1 MGDSPGTGSQDGLS
15 RTGSNVSFEF
25 KGDTQEWERIL
36 PDLST
41 LCSNVDTACSATVV
55 FLASLTVCS
64 SVPLGKLN
72 ASDKKEPC
80 SLFWWR
86 QTSVW
91 QLGST
96 GFASILPIPKGS
108 FFFFFFFTVYT
119 SCCTQTQSLP
129 LTEWKN
135 RLIQSDLES
144 KMLEPCRDKGCLR
157 QVDWMRLRCHG
168 WLWSSC
174 KIPFG
179 FLQSLMKLRRR
190 LSCVSH
196 VVQSPSLVWLFMTP
210 WTEAHQASLSLTIS

>member
-15 RTGSNVSFEF
+15 RTGCNVSFEF
-25 KGDTQEWERIL
+25 KGDTPEWERIL

-41 LCSNVDTACSATVV
+41 LCSDVDTVCSATVV

-72 ASDKKEPC
+72 ASDKKRALLAFFMKTNF
-80 SLFWWR
+80 SLTTWLHCLC
-86 QTSVW
+86 QYTSH
-91 QLGST
+91 S
-96 GFASILPIPKGS
+96 KGV
-108 FFFFFFFTVYT
+108 FFFFFTVYT
-119 SCCTQTQSLP
+119 SCCTQTQTQSLP

-157 QVDWMRLRCHG
+157 QVDWMHLRCHYG

-196 VVQSPSLVWLFMTP
+196 VVQSPSLV
-210 WTEAHQASLSLTIS
+210 